1 MTIKKRLAR
10 SNIAMFVIPVLVA
23 AVLLLIGLGIGFT
36 LLERVYLPQLGI
48 SLGELYQTGE
58 EIERLLSDSAAILRV
73 YAGAVVMALLLTIA
87 WTNYYLTRNLFRHI
101 SEPLEALTAGVARVR
116 DGDLDTPIA
125 YREAD
130 EFKAA
135 RDAVDEMAARL
146 KASLEERQSEQ
157 QRKQELIAGMSHDL
171 KSPPP
176 SIRAYTEALLEGVA
190 QDEAAKERYLRTIR
204 AKEADMEAMVNRLFE
219 FAKMDVSEYP
229 VQREALPLRETLAA
243 VTERLSG
250 DGAAVT
256 LDGVPALADSV
267 PGVSGG
273 TIAFILGFYERFLD
287 ALHGL
292 FRGTGAERKAGLLYL
307 LKLGLGWDA
316 GMAACVVLLSGLFAR
331 NIYFMSSLFLGL
343 TACSIPFVALSERK
357 ALLARPARH
366 GWFLLLGVAI
376 VVGLTL
382 LRSGTGTLGSVSYTQ
397 LSLPQ
402 FGYLFLSGAVAITAM
417 VLPGISGSSILL
429 IAGVYLPTIQAV
441 HRFLRL
447 QFDVVP
453 GLCALGLGVL
463 AGVGLSIHAIRAA
476 LRKYRGQTVWLILGL
491 MLGSLY
497 AIANGPAS
505 LDPPLPPMGAAT
517 FQVPAFL
524 LGVVILLAL
533 EFLRKTMER
542 REEKRRVVQKGE
554 SLS

>member
-23 AVLLLIGLGIGFT
+23 AALLLIGLGIGFT

-48 SLGELYQTGE
+48 SLGELHQTGE

-171 KSPPP
+171 KSPLT

-243 VTERLSG
+243 VTEGLSG
-250 DGAAVT
+250 DGVAVT

-273 TIAFILGFYERFLD
+273 TIAFILGFCKRFLD

-382 LRSGTGTLGSVSYTQ
+382 LRSGTETLGSMSYTQ

-463 AGVGLSIHAIRAA
+463 AGVGLSIHAIRTA

-505 LDPPLPPMGAAT
+505 LDPPLPPMDAAT

-524 LGVVILLAL
+524 LGAVILLAL

-542 REEKRRVVQKGE
+542 REAKRRVVQKGE

>member
-48 SLGELYQTGE
+48 SLGELHQTGE
-58 EIERLLSDSAAILRV
+58 EIERLLSDSAAILCV

-135 RDAVDEMAARL
+135 CDAVDEMAARL

-171 KSPPP
+171 KSPLT

-243 VTERLSG
+243 VTEGLV
-250 DGAAVT
+250 AVT
-256 LDGVPALADSV
+256 LDGVPALAVLADPELLRRVAGNLLDNSRKYGGRPSMSPSP
-267 PGVSGG
+267 PGRRRAWRRSPSPTTASAPRRSGCPSSLTPSTGG
-273 TIAFILGFYERFLD
+273 T
-287 ALHGL
+287 
-292 FRGTGAERKAGLLYL
+292 
-307 LKLGLGWDA
+307 
-316 GMAACVVLLSGLFAR
+316 
-331 NIYFMSSLFLGL
+331 
-343 TACSIPFVALSERK
+343 P
-357 ALLARPARH
+357 
-366 GWFLLLGVAI
+366 
-376 VVGLTL
+376 
-382 LRSGTGTLGSVSYTQ
+382 
-397 LSLPQ
+397 
-402 FGYLFLSGAVAITAM
+402 
-417 VLPGISGSSILL
+417 PG
-429 IAGVYLPTIQAV
+429 P
-441 HRFLRL
+441 R
-447 QFDVVP
+447 
-453 GLCALGLGVL
+453 
-463 AGVGLSIHAIRAA
+463 RAA
-476 LRKYRGQTVWLILGL
+476 AAAW
-491 MLGSLY
+491 GS
-497 AIANGPAS
+497 PW
-505 LDPPLPPMGAAT
+505 
-517 FQVPAFL
+517 
-524 LGVVILLAL
+524 
-533 EFLRKTMER
+533 
-542 REEKRRVVQKGE
+542 
-554 SLS
+554 